1 MCNSIEYSSNYLKGS
16 WTLWQYFGDEPA
28 VNSNGVIVDFDEA
41 ESTKSFNFKAKVTG
55 ETRVNGR
62 KGAEIMVPLKYLSN
76 FRGTLEMPSI
86 NCEINLILTW
96 SEIYVIVSTANADQ
110 AAIFSICDTNSY
122 VPVVTLSSDDNTK
135 PLQQLKSGFKKPI
148 NWNKYQSSLS
158 IRRPSQNSDYL
169 TDPSFQRVNRV
180 FVLSFENN
188 GQQTC

>member
-1 MCNSIEYSSNYLKGS
+1 MAIFRR
-16 WTLWQYFGDEPA
+16 WPA
-28 VNSNGVIVDFDEA
+28 VNSNGVIFDFDEA

-62 KGAEIMVPLKYLSN
+62 KVAEIMVPLKYLSN

-96 SEIYVIVSTANADQ
+96 SEICVIVSTANADQ

-122 VPVVTLSSDDNTK
+122 VPVVTLSSDDHTK

-148 NWNKYQSSLS
+148 NWNKYQSNLS
-158 IRRPSQNSDYL
+158 IRRPSKNSDYL

-188 GQQTC
+188 AQQTR